1 MVFRKREKVSLLA
14 FGVHLGTINFMPEHG
29 ANTRLKLILHVIFFL
44 SGIATVMIGQVLPIL
59 ARQFSLNDL
68 QVSYFFPAQF
78 AGSMLGTFFTAR
90 FARRDAQ
97 LMAAAVGG
105 FAMVLGLLM
114 INADVLQF
122 CLAGFFVNGV
132 GIGLTLPSINMTIV
146 ELESH
151 RSGAALSILN
161 FCWGVGAIISKP
173 FVDALSTANSV
184 GMTTI
189 VLAIALLFP
198 TVALLLLRKSK
209 LPSENPTGA
218 AETDLSIWTTPLAW
232 MIALFNFIHVGF
244 ESGIGGWLTTYT
256 ERVEGGPTVGWLSP
270 TLLFFSFFVIGRGV
284 APLLFKR
291 LDETKMLFLG
301 LTIVLIGVITVLFA
315 KDVSLL
321 TIGSVISGFGT
332 SWIFPAN
339 ISRFSHAFGHA
350 AIRKAMPLFICGTLG
365 ATFVTWL
372 IGYVSE
378 RSGNLRS
385 GMFVLAASIILLI
398 VLQAIL
404 SVWQRGKVNS
414 RQSI

>member
-1 MVFRKREKVSLLA
+1 MAFRKREKVSLLS
-14 FGVHLGTINFMPEHG
+14 FGAHLGTINFMPEQG
-29 ANTRLKLILHVIFFL
+29 ANIRLKLILHVIFFL

-68 QVSYFFPAQF
+68 WLSYFFPAQF
-78 AGSMLGTFFTAR
+78 AGSLLGTFLTGR
-90 FARRDAQ
+90 FARRGDQ
-97 LMAAAVGG
+97 IMAAAVGG
-105 FAMVLGLLM
+105 MAMVLGLLLM
-114 INADVLQF
+114 NIDALQV
-122 CLAGFFVNGV
+122 CLVGFFINGI
-132 GIGLTLPSINMTIV
+132 GIGLTLPSINMKIV
-146 ELESH
+146 ELESD

-161 FCWGVGAIISKP
+161 FCWGIGAIISKP
-173 FVDALSTANSV
+173 FVDIFSTANSV
-184 GMTTI
+184 GVTTI
-189 VLAIALLFP
+189 ILAVALFFPTLLLF
-198 TVALLLLRKSK
+198 VIKKDK
-209 LPSENPTGA
+209 LEHASRTDA
-218 AETDLSIWTTPLAW
+218 THADLSIWTMPLAW

-256 ERVEGGPTVGWLSP
+256 ERVEGGNSVGWLSP

-291 LDETKMLFLG
+291 LDETKMLFIG
-301 LTIVLIGVITVLFA
+301 LTIVLVGVIIVLFA

-321 TIGSVISGFGT
+321 CIGAAVAGFGT

-339 ISRFSHAFGHA
+339 ISRFSHAFGQA
-350 AIRKAMPLFICGTLG
+350 AIRKATPLFICGTLG

-398 VLQAIL
+398 VLQMIL
-404 SVWQRGKVNS
+404 SMWQRGKVNS